1 MKIAI
6 SSTGDTLDSPVD
18 PRFGRAARFIV
29 YDTDAAS
36 FDVVNPGGGDAAQG
50 AGLYTAQA
58 VSRLGVEWV
67 ITGHCGPKAF
77 QALQAAGI
85 RVSLVAEGS
94 VARAIDEAKAGRLSP
109 AQSADVGS
117 HWG

>member
-6 SSTGDTLDSPVD
+6 SSTGDTLESPVD

-29 YDTDAAS
+29 YDTDAGS
-36 FDVVNPGGGDAAQG
+36 FDVVNPGGSDAAQG

-67 ITGHCGPKAF
+67 ITGHCGPNAF

-85 RVSLVAEGS
+85 RVSLVVEGT
-94 VARAIDEAKAGRLSP
+94 VARALDEAKAGRLTT
-109 AQSADVGS
+109 ARAADVGS